1 MHEVLRDQIQPSK
14 FKDWIGFF
22 QRLMDWMASH
32 WVKQK
37 AVLRKTCTKQKPF
50 MDQWTRPGKK
60 GLFQAGPPPFRT
72 WTRSPRHIPHS
83 CWPRDSRL
91 AGEDDIPGR
100 GGWKCNYVRSLASVW
115 RPGLSTTSDSIWGQ
129 LFIFIFDKV
138 CTITTSCLQT
148 ESSFKL

>member
-37 AVLRKTCTKQKPF
+37 AVLRLVQNRNLL
-50 MDQWTRPGKK
+50 WTSGPGQEIRAC
-60 GLFQAGPPPFRT
+60 FFRT